1 MASLC
6 FWNDFELKKP
16 PLVTIPVEDTGFAK
30 HVFVLINRYLQ
41 QLNTQNAKE
50 FNQTAALIGRLMAR
64 RKNSFRNMPGFRSVC
79 KLNAALCRL
88 LRLDLPRD
96 LEHLRGALPD
106 VCDAELSGEL
116 PTRSSFEYILVRLL
130 SFYRLHERIRECCL
144 TVAKYFG
151 QLLRN
156 NNFMEYITVLI
167 AAIAKI
173 NNLSKLQGNSCA
185 QLYNKLLPQRPHF
198 PLVEKHNFLN
208 EDWKLPTHLN
218 VIKLSKTST
227 QSDESTPGS
236 PSLNAKATTVITK
249 VDKAKQKAKAD
260 VGTVVSRQ
268 HPKSGKTP
276 AFQLDSLD
284 TVENVKQFIVRETKA
299 RKQTPDNCIT
309 KAIKHHE
316 WLSAKTIFESKLN
329 SKEHAKALNIFRKF
343 IGNKI

>member
-16 PLVTIPVEDTGFAK
+16 PLVTVQVEDTGFAK

-41 QLNTQNAKE
+41 QLGTPNALD

-64 RKNSFRNMPGFRSVC
+64 RKNSFHNMPGFRAVC

-88 LRLDLPRD
+88 LRLDLSRD
-96 LEHLRGALPD
+96 LEHFRGALPD
-106 VCDAELSGEL
+106 VCDDELSGEM

-130 SFYRLHERIRECCL
+130 SFYHLHERIRECCL
-144 TVAKYFG
+144 AAAKYFG

-156 NNFMEYITVLI
+156 NNFMDFLTVLI

-173 NNLSKLQGNSCA
+173 HNLSKLQGNNCA
-185 QLYNKLLPQRPHF
+185 QLYNKLLPQRSHF
-198 PLVEKHNFLN
+198 PLVEKHKFLN
-208 EDWKLPTHLN
+208 EDWKLPTQLQ
-218 VIKLSKTST
+218 VIKFSKPTS
-227 QSDESTPGS
+227 QSDEATSASVSMNAST
-236 PSLNAKATTVITK
+236 VVTK

-268 HPKSGKTP
+268 QSKADKES
-276 AFQLDSLD
+276 AFQLGSLA
-284 TVENVKQFIVRETKA
+284 TVEDVKQFIIRETKA
-299 RKQTPDNCIT
+299 RKHAPDNCIT
-309 KAIKHHE
+309 KAIKQHE
-316 WLSAKTIFESKLN
+316 WLSAKTIFESKLKA
-329 SKEHAKALNIFRKF
+329 KEQAKALNIFRKF